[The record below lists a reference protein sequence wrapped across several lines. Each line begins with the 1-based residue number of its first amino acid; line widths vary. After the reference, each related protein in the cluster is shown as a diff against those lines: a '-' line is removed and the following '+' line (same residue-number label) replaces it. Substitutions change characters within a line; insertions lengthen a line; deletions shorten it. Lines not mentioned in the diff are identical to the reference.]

1 MHGAMHIL
9 LKLIRPLEI
18 FNDVAGR
25 IGRNIAVIAMGL
37 MVVVILTQVFFRYVL
52 NNALPWPDEAA
63 RFFMLW
69 LVGLMGPIAMRRGSM
84 VAITGLQKL
93 LPGAV
98 CQGLLFLLLL
108 LSLFVLVVAIKIGW
122 AHVNS
127 GWLFASSSLKLPLHL
142 IGLESVKLKLAW
154 AYMSLFVGFCL
165 MLVVNLELLLRMLVT
180 FFGGGDAMRPL
191 ECEQPARVD

>member
-1 MHGAMHIL
+1 MRGAIHAL
-9 LKLIRPLEI
+9 LKIIRPLEI
-18 FNDVAGR
+18 FNDIAGR
-25 IGRNIAVIAMGL
+25 IGRNIAVVAMGL
-37 MVVVILTQVFFRYVL
+37 MVVVILLQVFFRYVL

-69 LVGLMGPIAMRRGSM
+69 LVGMMGPIAMRRGSM
-84 VAITGLQKL
+84 VAIQGLQKL

-98 CQGLLFLLLL
+98 CQTLLFLLLL
-108 LSLFVLVVAIKIGW
+108 VSLFVLVIAIKLGW

-127 GWLFASSSLKLPLHL
+127 GWLFSSSSLKLPLQL
-142 IGLESVKLKLAW
+142 IGMESVKLKLAW

-180 FFGGGDAMRPL
+180 FFGGGDALRPI
-191 ECEQPARVD
+191 ECEQPAGID